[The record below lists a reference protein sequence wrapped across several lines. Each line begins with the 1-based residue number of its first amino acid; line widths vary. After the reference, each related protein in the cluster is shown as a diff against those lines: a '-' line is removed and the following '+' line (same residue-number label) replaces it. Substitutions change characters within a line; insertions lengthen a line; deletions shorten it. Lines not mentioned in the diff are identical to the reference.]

1 MVIGHFFLLLFGIPL
16 IRKYLNTA
24 IEHPS
29 LDKKLVF
36 IRNYSWV
43 ILVLDSVIPNS
54 YEPTFSLIWICIEL
68 YIIYLLYQIRHI
80 RIAKVLLIAIIP
92 LIVSISVFELF
103 KYWIEP
109 FFIKNE
115 DTFEKIVFAGLVW
128 MAAFGIGA
136 SNQRKAL
143 QKEQKQREVEEEE
156 NRKISA
162 RKDVLEVLVQERTA
176 EIQQQKEELERTL
189 IELKETQN
197 QLIQREKLASLGELT
212 AGIAH
217 EIQNPLNF
225 VNNFS
230 EVSVELIDELAEE
243 RKKAK
248 EKRDEELEDE
258 LLGDLIQNLQKI
270 NHHGKR
276 ASSIVRGML
285 EHSRASS
292 GVKELTDINALSD
305 EYLRLSYH
313 GLRAKDKT
321 FNADFKV
328 ELDENLPKINVL
340 AQDLGR
346 VFLNMINN
354 AFYAVQKKSQSGIA
368 DYKPTVTVK
377 TSQSD
382 NKIEVSIIDNGLG
395 MSEVTL
401 SKIFQPFFTTKP
413 TGEGTG
419 LGLSLAYDIIT
430 KAHNGT
436 IEVKSTEGEGTT
448 FVIKLPLT

>member
-115 DTFEKIVFAGLVW
+115 DAFEMIVFAGLVW